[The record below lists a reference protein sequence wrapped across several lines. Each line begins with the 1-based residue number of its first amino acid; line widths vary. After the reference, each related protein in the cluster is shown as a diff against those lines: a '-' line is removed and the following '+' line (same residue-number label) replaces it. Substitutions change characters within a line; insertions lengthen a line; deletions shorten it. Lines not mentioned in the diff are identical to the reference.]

1 MSFRTLAA
9 LSVAATIA
17 APAVAVAG
25 GGYYYNDC
33 CVRHHHH
40 KHLKERVYVETSV
53 YRAGLGSNSIIDAN
67 YENNKQPVF
76 LIHRRRAVGGQIRF
90 FSPARYAIHALCGG
104 GNRTPAHR
112 RRTPHHGADP
122 NVNSA
127 AIGEG

>member
-76 LIHRRRAVGGQIRF
+76 LIHRRRAVGGQIRI
-90 FSPARYAIHALCGG
+90 FSPGR
-104 GNRTPAHR
+104 
-112 RRTPHHGADP
+112 
-122 NVNSA
+122 
-127 AIGEG
+127 